1 MAILCFLT
9 AEKLGLGK
17 LAKLMGLLHDFGK
30 GTADFQNYLRGAG
43 SRHHNHAGLGALY
56 VHRHWWQREAAKER
70 RQTAQLISLC
80 IYGHH
85 AGLPDCLTASGRS
98 PYLDG
103 LREQPENYYI
113 EAMENFYAEVA
124 SAEKLDKLFDDA
136 CKELKEF
143 GLDSHSFNWGMLARL
158 LLSILVDADRWDSAC
173 FEYDEDPF
181 EMAQEAQPDWEK
193 LLIKLE
199 AYVEKF
205 PREGELATIRRNI
218 SAWCRAAGEYGPGIY
233 TLSVPTGGGKTFSSL
248 RFALSQ
254 AEKYRQRRIFTS
266 FP

>member
-85 AGLPDCLTASGRS
+85 AGLPDCFGKIALFRRPAGTA
-98 PYLDG
+98 
-103 LREQPENYYI
+103 
-113 EAMENFYAEVA
+113 
-124 SAEKLDKLFDDA
+124 
-136 CKELKEF
+136 
-143 GLDSHSFNWGMLARL
+143 
-158 LLSILVDADRWDSAC
+158 
-173 FEYDEDPF
+173 
-181 EMAQEAQPDWEK
+181 
-193 LLIKLE
+193 
-199 AYVEKF
+199 
-205 PREGELATIRRNI
+205 GELLHRSNGKFLHGSGIRR
-218 SAWCRAAGEYGPGIY
+218 E
-233 TLSVPTGGGKTFSSL
+233 TG
-248 RFALSQ
+248 Q
-254 AEKYRQRRIFTS
+254 VV
-266 FP
+266 